1 MPQLSKSDLAEIV
14 EQFTTNI
21 EDRLIMPHIQKTI
34 EIGFVQIVPQA
45 LINAILAVQFNTST
59 KPELLAFY
67 DNYFKQ
73 VWAYLAYVRF
83 FTWHGRNITQF
94 GLVSINDETTT
105 QITDKTRGELIN
117 NIEHDSQVYM
127 TRMLN
132 ELKESNYTFDSISF
146 NKISPI
152 KKPRNSFGIRA
163 I

>member
-1 MPQLSKSDLAEIV
+1 MPQLSKSDLSSIV

-21 EDRLIMPHIQKTI
+21 EDRLIIPHIQKTI
-34 EIGFVQIVPQA
+34 EVGFVQIIPQN
-45 LINAILAVQFNTST
+45 LIDAIVSMPFNTTT
-59 KPELLAFY
+59 KPQLLAFY
-67 DNYFKQ
+67 NSYFKQ
-73 VWAYLAYVRF
+73 VWSYLAYVRF

-94 GLVSINDETTT
+94 GLVSINDDSTS
-105 QITDKTRGELIN
+105 QISDKARGELIN

-132 ELKESNYTFDSISF
+132 ELKAKNYTFDSISF
-146 NKISPI
+146 SKITNI

>member
-1 MPQLSKSDLAEIV
+1 MPQLSKTELAGIV

-21 EDRLIMPHIQKTI
+21 EDRLINPHIQKTI
-34 EIGFVQIVPQA
+34 EIGFAEIVPQS
-45 LINAILAVQFNTST
+45 LLNAIVSLNLSGAGN
-59 KPELLAFY
+59 PELKAFY
-67 DNYFKQ
+67 NSYFKQ
-73 VWAYLAYVRF
+73 IWSYLAYIRF

-94 GLVSINDETTT
+94 GLVSINDDTTS
-105 QITDKTRGELIN
+105 QISDKARGELIN

-132 ELKESNYTFDSISF
+132 ELKLKNYTFDTISYS
-146 NKISPI
+146 KIQII

>member
-1 MPQLSKSDLAEIV
+1 MPQLSKTELAGIV

-21 EDRLIMPHIQKTI
+21 EDRLINPHIQKTI
-34 EIGFVQIVPQA
+34 EIGFAEIVPQS
-45 LINAILAVQFNTST
+45 LLNAIVSLNLSGAGNT
-59 KPELLAFY
+59 ELKAFY
-67 DNYFKQ
+67 NSYFKQ
-73 VWAYLAYVRF
+73 IWSYLAYIRF

-94 GLVSINDETTT
+94 GLVSINDDTTS
-105 QITDKTRGELIN
+105 QISDKARGELIN

-132 ELKESNYTFDSISF
+132 ELKLKNYTFDNISYS
-146 NKISPI
+146 KIQII